1 MKEISWGI
9 LGTAEIAE
17 EQVIPAIQKSVN
29 GKVAAIASRN
39 PARKATKLAEQF
51 DIPTIYSSY
60 EELLADETI
69 DAVYVPLPNELHAE
83 WTKKAAAYGKN
94 VLCEKPAGLTA
105 LQVEEMVAA
114 CKSANITFMES
125 MMYQFHPQHK
135 RVKEIIAEGAI
146 GEVKQMRASFSFPL
160 EKPGNFRLKSQV
172 DGGGS
177 IFDIGCYT
185 IHAIRSFL
193 GEPTDVL
200 FVEETLTADGNTDI
214 AAIGIF
220 EHKNGKKSYFDCGMN
235 MSTRNEYEIVGTKG
249 TIRVPKA
256 FIPQADG
263 EGIIELIPN
272 EGPVKQEQ
280 IISDYYV
287 EGVEFFTRQIIDGK
301 DLTHLA
307 EDTLNNLKAMDS
319 VRNWK
324 KQTETIRRCTEK
336 L

>member
-17 EQVIPAIQKSVN
+17 EQVIPAIQKSAN

-105 LQVEEMVAA
+105 SQVKEMVAT
-114 CKSANITFMES
+114 CKSENIIFMES

-135 RVKEIIAEGAI
+135 RVKEIIVEGAI
-146 GEVKQMRASFSFPL
+146 GEVKQMRASFTFPL
-160 EKPGNFRLKSQV
+160 KKTGDFRLKTQAN
-172 DGGGS
+172 GGGS

-185 IHAIRSFL
+185 IHAIRSIL
-193 GEPTDVL
+193 GEPTEVL
-200 FVEETLTADGNTDI
+200 FVDETLTEDGKTDI
-214 AAIGIF
+214 AAIGVF
-220 EHKNGKKSYFDCGMN
+220 VHENGEKSYFDCGMN

-272 EGPVKQEQ
+272 DGPIKREQ
-280 IISDYYV
+280 VIADYYV
-287 EGVEFFTRQIIDGK
+287 EGVEFFARHIIGGK
-301 DLTHLA
+301 DLTLLA
-307 EDTLNNLKAMDS
+307 EDTLNNVKAMDAVHS
-319 VRNWK
+319 WK
-324 KQTETIRRCTEK
+324 KETQTIR
-336 L
+336 